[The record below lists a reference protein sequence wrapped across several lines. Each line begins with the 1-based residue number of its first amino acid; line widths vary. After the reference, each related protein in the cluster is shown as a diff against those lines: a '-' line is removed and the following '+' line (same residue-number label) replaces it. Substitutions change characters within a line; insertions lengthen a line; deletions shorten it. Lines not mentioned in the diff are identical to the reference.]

1 MKFAVFGVPFSL
13 CIAVTLIPPASADPI
28 FGPGTI
34 GLRVNGMATAE
45 CGPTQMYGT
54 LTLFSA
60 AIQLGGSVS
69 SSGVCNTVSGSSVTS
84 TSFARVNGVSGSV
97 TVTGTGDA
105 FGVGE
110 ATAVYDDIVN
120 LQPPPG
126 FSGSGVTF
134 GMIANY
140 DVVLGT
146 NSQTIQA
153 AAAMSLSVPLFDQDA
168 ATPIFLPVGDGNFT
182 FTGLLQTG
190 SMTFASCPC
199 SAEFI
204 LEGGA
209 VASGEDGTSASFSDP
224 VSFVLPPGWT
234 YTLASDAS
242 SIPEP
247 GSLVFVLIGLAGVF
261 LGRRRRRTRGNP
273 SSFQL
278 GLYSHGPRQ
287 ERPVRLSAVPSGAR
301 VVPEAP

>member
-1 MKFAVFGVPFSL
+1 MIQFEAVSSRLGQQELLLPGKETVQMKFGVFGVPFSF

-34 GLRVNGMATAE
+34 GLTVNGMASAE
-45 CGPTQMYGT
+45 CGSTQMYNPPMF
-54 LTLFSA
+54 LFSLA
-60 AIQLGGSVS
+60 TQLGGSVT
-69 SSGVCNTVSGSSVTS
+69 SSGVCTPQSASSVTS

-97 TVTGTGDA
+97 TITGTG
-105 FGVGE
+105 FGSGAGE
-110 ATAVYDDIVN
+110 VNAGYFDIVN

-140 DVVLGT
+140 DVDLAT
-146 NSQTIQA
+146 NSQTLQA
-153 AAAMSLSVPLFDQDA
+153 SAALSLSVPLFDQDA
-168 ATPIFLPVGDGNFT
+168 ATPLFIPVGDGDHT
-182 FTGLLQTG
+182 FTGLLQTA

-209 VASGEDGTSASFSDP
+209 AASGDDGTSASFSDP

-242 SIPEP
+242 STPEP
-247 GSLVFVLIGLAGVF
+247 GSLVLVVIGLAAVF
-261 LGRRRRRTRGNP
+261 LRAALRACWN
-273 SSFQL
+273 
-278 GLYSHGPRQ
+278 
-287 ERPVRLSAVPSGAR
+287 VPFLR
-301 VVPEAP
+301 H